1 MAIKKLTTDDFIKKA
16 KEIHGDKYDYSK
28 VKYIDYNTKVCIIC
42 SEHGEFW
49 QKPNVHL
56 QGGGCQICASISRK
70 IKRSLNTTEFI
81 KKAKEIHGDKYDYSK
96 VEYLNNRT
104 KICIICPT
112 HGEFCQT
119 PLGHLHGNGCLQCAI
134 ENRTEK
140 ENFIDKAKKLYGD
153 KYDYSKV
160 EYVNSKTKV
169 CIICPEH
176 GEFWITPN
184 NFLRGH
190 NCNGKHTNKL
200 TLEEFN
206 KRAKE
211 IHGDKYDYSKVD
223 YKNIDSKIC
232 IICPEHGEFWQ
243 VPANHLRGKGCP
255 KCSKS
260 ALKDNISFINE
271 VKEIHGDK
279 YDYSKVNYKGN
290 KTKVC
295 IICPEHGEFWQTPS
309 SHLNGNGCP
318 SCNNS
323 ILENEIF
330 KQLKNNNFEFIREK
344 TFKWLKNGKGQQRLD
359 FFLTDYN
366 IAIECQG
373 EQHFNVNNF
382 FGGIKGLLSTQY
394 RDYLKYEKCKT
405 HKIKLIYY
413 IPYEYEKYE
422 NAFYEDKKCFKQSE
436 ELIKFIK
443 ENV

>member
-1 MAIKKLTTDDFIKKA
+1 MTQD
-16 KEIHGDKYDYSK
+16 
-28 VKYIDYNTKVCIIC
+28 
-42 SEHGEFW
+42 
-49 QKPNVHL
+49 
-56 QGGGCQICASISRK
+56 
-70 IKRSLNTTEFI
+70 
-81 KKAKEIHGDKYDYSK
+81 
-96 VEYLNNRT
+96 
-104 KICIICPT
+104 
-112 HGEFCQT
+112 
-119 PLGHLHGNGCLQCAI
+119 
-134 ENRTEK
+134 
-140 ENFIDKAKKLYGD
+140 
-153 KYDYSKV
+153 
-160 EYVNSKTKV
+160 
-169 CIICPEH
+169 
-176 GEFWITPN
+176 
-184 NFLRGH
+184 
-190 NCNGKHTNKL
+190 
-200 TLEEFN
+200 
-206 KRAKE
+206 
-211 IHGDKYDYSKVD
+211 
-223 YKNIDSKIC
+223 
-232 IICPEHGEFWQ
+232 
-243 VPANHLRGKGCP
+243 LRGKGCP

-413 IPYEYEKYE
+413 LFMIFSYRGILYLRYINYIKGTKQFLVRQIRILIYSKEKV
-422 NAFYEDKKCFKQSE
+422 
-436 ELIKFIK
+436 I
-443 ENV
+443 